1 MHTGLVL
8 ATSQGG
14 AAFGN
19 LLILLLPLL
28 LLLFLFR
35 SQRRRTRE
43 MANLQQSLV
52 VGDEVVTTS
61 GMIGRIRALTDDE
74 AAIEIAPGVEARFD
88 RRAVGSRRHAGPAPD
103 SGPHDA
109 PVEEH

>member
-19 LLILLLPLL
+19 LLILVLPLL
-28 LLLFLFR
+28 LLLFLMR
-35 SQRRRTRE
+35 SQRRRNRAIAT
-43 MANLQQSLV
+43 LQQSLQ

-61 GMIGRIRALTDDE
+61 GMIGRIRSLADDE
-74 AAIEIAPGVEARFD
+74 ASIEVATGVVVRFD
-88 RRAVGSRRHAGPAPD
+88 RRAVGSRRTPGDGPVTPV
-103 SGPHDA
+103 DA
-109 PVEEH
+109 PVEEP